1 MKIVRYSRIVL
12 LAIVAFALVGCS
24 TDDDPYKGMSEG
36 QIFQASQTAL
46 QKGRYDKA
54 VSAYEALE
62 AKYPF
67 GQYAHIEQLNII
79 YAYYMD
85 EDYISAEA
93 SADRYIHLNPQGRY
107 VDYAYYMKAMSN
119 FAKERSFLENYF
131 PVDPA
136 ERDLSPVKQAF
147 ADFNYVL
154 QNYPQS
160 PYASDARLHMVYI
173 RNMLARNDLATAKYY
188 MTRSAYAGA
197 LARARNIV
205 FHYQGAPAT
214 GPALKIMYQCYQ
226 KLRLPNEAAATLS
239 VIKINY
245 PKIYKQLT
253 DK

>member
-1 MKIVRYSRIVL
+1 MRILRHYQILLIAMVL
-12 LAIVAFALVGCS
+12 LILAGCT
-24 TDDDPYKGMSEG
+24 TDTDPYKGMSEA
-36 QIFQASQTAL
+36 QIFQAGQTAL

-54 VSAYEALE
+54 VSGFEALE

-79 YAYYMD
+79 YAYYMN
-85 EDYISAEA
+85 EDYISSEA

-136 ERDLSPVKQAF
+136 ERDVSPVRQAF
-147 ADFNYVL
+147 AAFNYVL
-154 QNYPQS
+154 KNYPQS

-188 MTRSAYAGA
+188 MTRYAYVAA

-205 FHYQGAPAT
+205 FHYQGAPTT
-214 GPALKIMYQCYQ
+214 GQALQIMYQCYVGL
-226 KLRLPNEAAATLS
+226 KLSNEAKATLA
-239 VIKINY
+239 VLKLNY
-245 PKIYKQLT
+245 PELYQHLV
-253 DK
+253 D